1 MTTTEAASQP
11 EPADHSSTGDQHRQT
26 TASTRHN
33 DGHCGVAGATIWF
46 TGLPSAGK
54 STIAQAVAQ
63 ELRRCS
69 VAVEV
74 LDGDQT
80 RPYLSQDLGFSRAD
94 RDLNVTRIGFVARLL
109 SSHGVITLVPVI
121 APYAEARES
130 VRADHQ
136 RHNVA
141 FAEVHI
147 ATSLELAEQRDVKGL
162 YAKARRGE
170 LSGFTGVDDPYEQPH
185 NAELVLDTAE
195 TDLAT
200 SVARSKSL
208 ISGLIGQ
215 DLG

>member
-1 MTTTEAASQP
+1 MTTTQAASQS
-11 EPADHSSTGDQHRQT
+11 EPADHSSTGDRRPRT
-26 TASTRHN
+26 TASAQNEGGDT
-33 DGHCGVAGATIWF
+33 GPAGATIWF

-54 STIAQAVAQ
+54 STIAHAVAE
-63 ELRRCS
+63 ELGRCS

-94 RDLNVTRIGFVARLL
+94 RDMNVTRIGFVARLL

-141 FAEVHI
+141 YAEVHI

-170 LSGFTGVDDPYEQPH
+170 LSGFTGVDDPYEEPH
-185 NAELVLDTAE
+185 DAELVLDTAE
-195 TDLAT
+195 TDLPT

-208 ISGLIGQ
+208 IAGLLGRDIG
-215 DLG
+215 